1 MDFYQRYRLLILS
14 ILQPAKSNA
23 EDLCHDTFLSFI
35 ENYPDV
41 KDDIEIKR
49 ILCTI
54 ARNKLKD
61 YYKEANNV
69 RTYLAQQHD

>member
-1 MDFYQRYRLLILS
+1 LDFYQRYRLLILS
-14 ILQPAKSNA
+14 ILKPAKSSA

-35 ENYPDV
+35 ESYADV

-61 YYKEANNV
+61 YYKEVKNV
-69 RTYLAQQHD
+69 RTYLAKQHD